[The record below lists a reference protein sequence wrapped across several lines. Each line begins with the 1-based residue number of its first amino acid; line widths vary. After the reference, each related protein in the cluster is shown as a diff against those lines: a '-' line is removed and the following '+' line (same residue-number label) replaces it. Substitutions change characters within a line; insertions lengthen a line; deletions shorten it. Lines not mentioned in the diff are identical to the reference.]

1 MPKRSKNP
9 EEVAKYPREA
19 PTRER
24 REAVFGAITEERD
37 HQDRKWGTVEDHPH
51 EVGSWLTIMDQLLE
65 DAKRA
70 WMSRRG
76 DHGALDEIRKVAAV
90 AVACMDQHGPV
101 RRSTPPSVADLYMG
115 R

>member
-1 MPKRSKNP
+1 MPNRSENP
-9 EEVAKYPREA
+9 EEVAKYLRDA
-19 PTRER
+19 PIRER
-24 REAVFGAITEERD
+24 REAVFGAIAEERD
-37 HQDRKWGTVEDHPH
+37 HQDRKWGTVEEHPH

-70 WMSRRG
+70 WMSQPG